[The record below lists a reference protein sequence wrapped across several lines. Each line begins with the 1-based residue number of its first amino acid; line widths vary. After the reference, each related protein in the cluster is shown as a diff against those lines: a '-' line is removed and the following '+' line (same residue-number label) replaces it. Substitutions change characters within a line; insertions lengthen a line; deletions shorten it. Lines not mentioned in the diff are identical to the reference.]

1 MPNGVVPYV
10 RPLRFVAFAAAEQ
23 MVEEFPL
30 PQRIWKAEWTQLAG
44 HQRAKCLYEFRQ
56 VGVALNGRREPVDVI
71 GHDDVTPN
79 LPVREARPGGMDGG
93 VCVVVCQ
100 ARLAVR
106 GAAGNEIDDGLVV

>member
-10 RPLRFVAFAAAEQ
+10 RPLHFVALATAEQ

-30 PQRIWKAEWTQLAG
+30 PQWIRKAERTQLARRE
-44 HQRAKCLYEFRQ
+44 RAKRLYEFRQ
-56 VGVALNGRREPVDVI
+56 VGVACNWRREPVDVI

-79 LPVREARPGGMDGG
+79 LPVGEARPGGTDGR

-106 GAAGNEIDDGLVV
+106 GAAGDEIDDGLVV